1 MRDFYKEIREWG
13 MQRGIYA
20 QRFSL
25 IKIIGFI
32 NDELGEVELAENEHD
47 RVGELSDIAVFAAN
61 ALFLININFDINKL
75 INDWVNH
82 ESTPNDYNTINGAL
96 AGLAKGDDIQDGFV
110 QIILLVQCFIETVE
124 GYDFNVVMDETLKKI
139 NSRQGFFDKDSGK
152 WQKIITGNEYKPDY
166 SVALF

>member
-13 MQRGIYA
+13 VQKGIYA

-32 NDELGEVELAENEHD
+32 NKELEEVELAENEHD
-47 RVGELSDIAVFAAN
+47 RIGELSDIVVFAAN

-75 INDWVNH
+75 INDWVTH
-82 ESTPNDYNTINGAL
+82 ESALDDYDTINGAL

-110 QIILLVQCFIETVE
+110 QIILLVQYFIEIA

-139 NSRQGFFDKDSGK
+139 NSREGFFDKDSGK
-152 WQKIITGNEYKPDY
+152 WKKIITGNEYKPDY